1 MPPTVSV
8 IMPVYNGE
16 RYLAEAI
23 ASILGQT
30 YADFEFIIVDD
41 GSTDGSAEIICE
53 FVERDSRIQFIRL
66 DRNMGH
72 ATARNNGISVASG
85 KYVANMDC
93 DDVCLPDRLRRQVN
107 FLESNP
113 NIDVLGSNLMVV
125 DQDLRFRYE
134 LIMWQEHAL
143 IAWGLFFWASV
154 PHPATMIRRH
164 PLVAAGGYDAGFKAS
179 CDSELWSRLIATS
192 RFANLPDVLMLYR
205 RHPQAISTKHKGR
218 QRAAGAVIHRRMLE
232 RLWGDAPEA
241 TLERFKRVWQLEPDI
256 SNDERKLLRIEMTR
270 LADSL
275 VEAGWVKA
283 DERPLLTAEIERTLL
298 RTMSPYQ
305 RWWTRL
311 REPGGYKYIPR
322 KLRGIRNTLL
332 RAFDQ

>member
-1 MPPTVSV
+1 MSPQVSV
-8 IMPVYNGE
+8 VMPVYNGE

-143 IAWGLFFWASV
+143 IAWGLFFWANV
-154 PHPATMIRRH
+154 PHPATMIRRE
-164 PLVAAGGYDAGFKAS
+164 PLVAVG
-179 CDSELWSRLIATS
+179 RL
-192 RFANLPDVLMLYR
+192 
-205 RHPQAISTKHKGR
+205 
-218 QRAAGAVIHRRMLE
+218 
-232 RLWGDAPEA
+232 
-241 TLERFKRVWQLEPDI
+241 
-256 SNDERKLLRIEMTR
+256 
-270 LADSL
+270 
-275 VEAGWVKA
+275 
-283 DERPLLTAEIERTLL
+283 
-298 RTMSPYQ
+298 
-305 RWWTRL
+305 
-311 REPGGYKYIPR
+311 
-322 KLRGIRNTLL
+322 
-332 RAFDQ
+332 